1 MEIILICLQNFQK
14 YIIDN
19 INNLLDFSNYNITV
33 ITDEHLI
40 DNFGIVKDKIKIV
53 LTSNLTNFDFD
64 NKSKLNK
71 ESNDGLW
78 FQSSNRFFYLYDYIK
93 KNNIKNCFHIEN
105 DVMIYTDLKNYMPN
119 DNKVYVAMDSKNRCI
134 PGIVFISSYKE
145 LEPLIKNY
153 NNSRNDMH
161 NLALFYNGNKDICDT
176 FPIIKKNKNFNES
189 EFLFKNYEKF
199 NAVFDTAAIGQ
210 YIGGCHYGT
219 IIPGFIN
226 ETCLVKYNNY
236 KFYWIMINNNYVP
249 HIEIENEMIPVVN
262 LHIHRKTLNKFMGKG
277 PTENEIIKIK

>member
-19 INNLLDFSNYNITV
+19 INNLLDFSNDNITV

-40 DNFGIVKDKIKIV
+40 DNFDIVKDKIKIV
-53 LTSNLTNFDFD
+53 LTSNLTNYDFD

-78 FQSSNRFFYLYDYIK
+78 HQSSNRFFYLYDYVK
-93 KNNIKNCFHIEN
+93 KNNIKNCFHLEN

-119 DNKVYVAMDSKNRCI
+119 DNKVYVAMDSHNRCI

-153 NNSRNDMH
+153 NNSRNDMQ
-161 NLALFYNGNKDICDT
+161 NLAIFYNANKDICDT
-176 FPIIKKNKNFNES
+176 FPIIKKNNNFNKND
-189 EFLFKNYEKF
+189 FLFKNYEKF
-199 NAVFDTAAIGQ
+199 NAIFDTAAIGQ
-210 YIGGCHYGT
+210 YIGGCHYGMM
-219 IIPGFIN
+219 IPGFIN

-236 KFYWIMINNNYVP
+236 KFFWIMINNKYVP
-249 HIEIENEMIPVVN
+249 HIEIENEIIPVVN
-262 LHIHRKTLNKFMGKG
+262 LHIHRKTLNKFMGKR